1 MRRKDRLRST
11 KGLKLTKDCVLRC
24 VCCIWSCACVC
35 VVRRTCT
42 YNLNIHHVNI
52 NLTITII
59 DSVHSQTWLC
69 ARNDSVV
76 RATFLSLLIILTD

>member
-1 MRRKDRLRST
+1 MC
-11 KGLKLTKDCVLRC
+11 CVAC
-24 VCCIWSCACVC
+24 VVYGAVRVC

-69 ARNDSVV
+69 GTRNDSVV
-76 RATFLSLLIILTD
+76 RATFLSLPIILTD